1 MPPNSQVI
9 IFDDSTDYVETAIEM
24 IEGEGHTIIGTAG
37 SIAALEKKLQD
48 WKLSIL
54 DGQSIVAILDNRAPW
69 KDDEEPD
76 PNGVGKVA
84 ERMIKQTIEYAT
96 TVATTSTDSDMV
108 GYGDYRYNRIRETLN
123 IGKYITNLPAVSR
136 K

>member
-9 IFDDSTDYVETAIEM
+9 IFDDSTAYVETVKETLKR
-24 IEGEGHTIIGTAG
+24 EGHTIIGSAG
-37 SIAALEKKLQD
+37 SIAALEKNLND
-48 WKLSIL
+48 WKRNIL

-69 KDDEEPD
+69 KDGEEPD

-84 ERMIKQTIEYAT
+84 ERMIKEALEHTTTI
-96 TVATTSTDSDMV
+96 ATTSTDSDNV
-108 GYGDYRYNRIRETLN
+108 GYGDYRYNRIHETVN
-123 IGKYITNLPAVSR
+123 IGVYITNLPAAAR